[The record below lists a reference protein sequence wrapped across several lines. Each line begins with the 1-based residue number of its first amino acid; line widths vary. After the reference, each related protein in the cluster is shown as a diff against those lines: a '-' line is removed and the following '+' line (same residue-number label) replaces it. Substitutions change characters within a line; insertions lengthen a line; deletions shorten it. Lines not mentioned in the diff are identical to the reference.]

1 MQIEENINKL
11 RDRVNELSKNLE
23 LEPELRESVDRL
35 VLLLQDQQSE
45 GVFMPIVL
53 VAGSKLK
60 GYAAQASDIDIGL
73 VVAPGVDADQARYVH
88 QNASDLL
95 ANAALETDAVEYWLM
110 QTDDGIEIRSPGDY
124 DPHIADDYWSHG
136 VFNAAWFGDEN
147 SILEVQQGLL
157 HSYSRPSARR
167 NHYIQAIERDLLQYR
182 LLHKGYARHFPTN
195 PPESSARIDGSSTYW
210 DPGYRAVA
218 TKLFVDKVFI
228 PKLES

>member
-1 MQIEENINKL
+1 
-11 RDRVNELSKNLE
+11 
-23 LEPELRESVDRL
+23 
-35 VLLLQDQQSE
+35 
-45 GVFMPIVL
+45 
-53 VAGSKLK
+53 
-60 GYAAQASDIDIGL
+60 
-73 VVAPGVDADQARYVH
+73 
-88 QNASDLL
+88 
-95 ANAALETDAVEYWLM
+95 M